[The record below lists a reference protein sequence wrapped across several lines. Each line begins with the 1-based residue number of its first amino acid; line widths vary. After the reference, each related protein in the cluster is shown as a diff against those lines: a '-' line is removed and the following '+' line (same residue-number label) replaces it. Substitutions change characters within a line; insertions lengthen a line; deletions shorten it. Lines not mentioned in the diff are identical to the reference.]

1 MPSHRRAAV
10 SYLQAAYGVSERRA
24 CRVTG
29 TSRATHRY
37 RSVADPQDELRLRVR
52 ELAATRVRYGYRRIH
67 VLLLREGWPVNHK
80 RVYRLYRDD
89 GLAIRAKTPRRRR
102 APQYRAAR
110 PELAAPNEAWAMDF
124 VSDTLAGGQRFRLL
138 TVVDCFSR
146 ECLAIV
152 PKVQF
157 RAAHVVERS
166 SSWCA
171 SAAPRRRF
179 VATMARSSPGGYS
192 TSGPTSSASRWTS
205 RGRQSPWTMRT
216 SSRSTRG
223 SGRSCSTRAGSCR
236 SPMLARA
243 RGAGGR
249 STTRTDHIHHWGT

>member
-1 MPSHRRAAV
+1 MVTPSHRRAAV

-67 VLLLREGWPVNHK
+67 VLLRREGWPVNHK

-89 GLAIRAKTPRRRR
+89 GLAILTKTPRRRR
-102 APQYRAAR
+102 APQYRATR
-110 PELAAPNEAWAMDF
+110 SELAAPNQAWAMDF

-152 PKVQF
+152 PRVQF
-157 RAAHVVERS
+157 RAANVVETLEQLVRERGAPQTIRCDMQS
-166 SSWCA
+166 GCA
-171 SAAPRRRF
+171 LRMLA
-179 VATMARSSPGGYS
+179 
-192 TSGPTSSASRWTS
+192 GPA
-205 RGRQSPWTMRT
+205 
-216 SSRSTRG
+216 
-223 SGRSCSTRAGSCR
+223 GRSQDQRVRRLSAVVDSAT
-236 SPMLARA
+236 
-243 RGAGGR
+243 GAQCD
-249 STTRTDHIHHWGT
+249 S

>member
-1 MPSHRRAAV
+1 MVTPSHRRAAV
-10 SYLQAAYGVSERRA
+10 SYLQAAYGVSECRA

-67 VLLLREGWPVNHK
+67 VLLRREGWPVNHK

-102 APQYRAAR
+102 APQYRATR
-110 PELAAPNEAWAMDF
+110 PELAAPNQAWAMDF

-152 PKVQF
+152 PRVQF
-157 RAAHVVERS
+157 RAAHVVE
-166 SSWCA
+166 
-171 SAAPRRRF
+171 
-179 VATMARSSPGGYS
+179 TLE
-192 TSGPTSSASRWTS
+192 
-205 RGRQSPWTMRT
+205 Q
-216 SSRSTRG
+216 
-223 SGRSCSTRAGSCR
+223 
-236 SPMLARA
+236 LL
-243 RGAGGR
+243 
-249 STTRTDHIHHWGT
+249 